1 MVPRFSRSYGC
12 LTVVL
17 QFVILS
23 QSDRARVMRKLEHVF
38 RTTRTDAVSSYR
50 CLLPPAMSGVLSE
63 SQEASVYGVYVLFVC
78 GHHDTEYRRKVV

>member
-38 RTTRTDAVSSYR
+38 WTTPRGTHG
-50 CLLPPAMSGVLSE
+50 CCIILQMPLPLVMSGILSE
-63 SQEASVYGVYVLFVC
+63 SWLPLHIVKKTYDHKIRLI
-78 GHHDTEYRRKVV
+78 